1 MLISSLCLQPVN
13 LSRSRIT
20 FFYHVSDQLQ
30 RAYSYVAFY
39 IYNFSFQNFSI
50 WQLGVY
56 LPPVQPYNSALI
68 EMCLFQVTG
77 RKRIY
82 NNGILIRITRK

>member
-1 MLISSLCLQPVN
+1 MLISSLCLLPVN

-20 FFYHVSDQLQ
+20 FFFYHVSDQLQ

-39 IYNFSFQNFSI
+39 IYNFFFQNFSI

-56 LPPVQPYNSALI
+56 LPPAQPYNSALI

-82 NNGILIRITRK
+82 GASIGGSR

>member
-1 MLISSLCLQPVN
+1 MLISSLCLHPVS
-13 LSRSRIT
+13 LLLFRMAV
-20 FFYHVSDQLQ
+20 FYHVSDQLQ
-30 RAYSYVAFY
+30 RTYSYVAFY
-39 IYNFSFQNFSI
+39 NYHFFFKYFSI

-68 EMCLFQVTG
+68 EICLFQVTG

-82 NNGILIRITRK
+82 GASIGGSR

>member
-1 MLISSLCLQPVN
+1 MLISSLCLLPVSLL
-13 LSRSRIT
+13 LSRMAS
-20 FFYHVSDQLQ
+20 FYHVSDQLQ
-30 RAYSYVAFY
+30 RAYSYVAL
-39 IYNFSFQNFSI
+39 YNYHFFFQHFSI
-50 WQLGVY
+50 WQLDVY

-82 NNGILIRITRK
+82 GASIGGSR